1 MCVYI
6 CIYIYVYIV
15 SDIRLRLGDAVCYCC
30 CSFSLLFFLFCLYR
44 RGIYNNRRSGKSF
57 DPSFDIPPFILARCT
72 RNSFTEGARA
82 LATQSDGTV
91 GRKKLESLPREKL
104 NVDHGGVMCVFMCVY
119 VCVQYAVLLGAFRLS
134 NNYRCTIYI
143 YIHIYM

>member
-1 MCVYI
+1 M
-6 CIYIYVYIV
+6 
-15 SDIRLRLGDAVCYCC
+15 LL
-30 CSFSLLFFLFCLYR
+30 LLFFFSAFLSLLSLRDEVYIII
-44 RGIYNNRRSGKSF
+44 GVVVN
-57 DPSFDIPPFILARCT
+57 PSILPSIFLLLSSRDALD
-72 RNSFTEGARA
+72 SFTEGARA

-104 NVDHGGVMCVFMCVY
+104 NVDHGGVMRVFMCVY

>member
-1 MCVYI
+1 MLFV
-6 CIYIYVYIV
+6 IV
-15 SDIRLRLGDAVCYCC
+15 VVLFLCF
-30 CSFSLLFFLFCLYR
+30 SFSFVSTR

-104 NVDHGGVMCVFMCVY
+104 NVDHGGVMRVFMCVY